1 MCGPSIIVVC
11 MKLLIPPIL
20 PVRLLKKFSLN
31 FRLPGVDMLK
41 VRNFISTDSTSSYDC
56 SLQVVVCRAMI
67 LLLFQHLMPT
77 STTTRYMG
85 KNGTPSMH
93 LRQNIFQIKS
103 PQSMQSTPQ
112 NSLLPIIPSHDL
124 SKNSKRMI
132 P

>member
-1 MCGPSIIVVC
+1 
-11 MKLLIPPIL
+11 
-20 PVRLLKKFSLN
+20 
-31 FRLPGVDMLK
+31 
-41 VRNFISTDSTSSYDC
+41 
-56 SLQVVVCRAMI
+56 
-67 LLLFQHLMPT
+67 
-77 STTTRYMG
+77 
-85 KNGTPSMH
+85 